1 MEFKT
6 GNIRNVGVFG
16 HSGSGKTTLVET
28 MVFESKGSQRK
39 GSIKQQNTLSDY
51 TNIEKEKEHSI
62 FSTPLHANW
71 KSSKINIIDT
81 PGYDDFIGEVLSTLK
96 VIDTAIMTINAQ
108 NGIEVGTEIIW
119 DYIQEYKKPTIFVI
133 NQMDKEKANY
143 ENTIE
148 QLRHRFGKKILPIQI
163 PVDSINSFDQIVDAL
178 RMVNYKFNEDGGKPS
193 KIAIPEALKD
203 QVQDMHNAIV
213 EAAAENDE
221 ALMEKYF
228 EEGSLSETE
237 LAYGLTLGIS
247 QQSFF
252 PVFICSAENN
262 IGSGRIMGFIN
273 DICPSPEQAPNGNL
287 EDGSEIDCNPADPTS
302 IFIYKTISEPSVG
315 TVSYFKVYAGKIKA
329 GDELTNAQSS
339 ENERIPNVY
348 ICNGKERTG
357 IKEYLHAGDLGVL
370 LKLKSTHTND
380 TLNAK
385 GSSHKIEPINFPESK
400 IRTAFKAKDEREL
413 EKLIKVLHTIE
424 NEDPTILVENNSELK
439 QILLHGQGQQHLELI
454 KYRILKVYNLEM
466 HFERPAISY
475 RETISSSAN
484 SVYRHKK
491 QSGGSGQFAEIHLK
505 IEPLNDG
512 PVNKKDF
519 NVKDIIV
526 DELPWGGKL
535 ELIWCIVGGSIDS
548 KYINAIKKGI
558 IKRMEGGPL
567 TGSCVQDIRVY
578 VYDGKM
584 HSVDTNDMAFMLAA
598 SYGFKEAFENA
609 KSKILEPFYK
619 LEVLCPSDIT
629 GDIMADLQSRRAI
642 IQGMNSEGAYQKIVA
657 NVPQAEMYQYASTIR
672 AISQGKA
679 KFSRILSHYELV
691 PPNIQSELI
700 GSYKQTLP
708 Q

>member
-28 MVFESKGSQRK
+28 MVFESKGSQRR
-39 GSIKQQNTLSDY
+39 GSITQQNTLSDY

-62 FSTPLHANW
+62 FSTPLHAVW

-133 NQMDKEKANY
+133 NQMDKEKANF
-143 ENTIE
+143 ESTLE
-148 QLRHRFGKKILPIQI
+148 QLRERFGDKILPIQL
-163 PVDSINSFDQIVDAL
+163 PGNTGENFNQIVDAL
-178 RMVNYKFNEDGGKPS
+178 RLTTYEFSDEGGKPN
-193 KIAIPEALKD
+193 KTEIPAELKN
-203 QVQDMHNAIV
+203 QIQDMHNALV

-228 EEGSLSETE
+228 EEGNLSEE
-237 LAYGLTLGIS
+237 DLAYGLTLGLS

-287 EDGSEIDCNPADPTS
+287 EDGQEIDCNADDPTS
-302 IFIYKTISEPSVG
+302 IFIYKTLSEPSVG

-329 GDELTNAQSS
+329 GDELVNAQSS
-339 ENERIPNVY
+339 EAERITSVFL
-348 ICNGKERTG
+348 CNGKERTA
-357 IKEYLHAGDLGVL
+357 IKESMHAGDLGVL

-380 TLNAK
+380 TLNIK
-385 GSSHKIEPINFPESK
+385 GTDHKIEPINFPESK
-400 IRTAFKAKDEREL
+400 IRTAFKANDEREL

-424 NEDPTILVENNSELK
+424 NEDPTIIVENNAELK
-439 QILLHGQGQQHLELI
+439 QILLHGQGQQHLDLI
-454 KYRILKVYNLEM
+454 KYRIHKVYDLEM
-466 HFERPAISY
+466 HFERPSISY
-475 RETISSSAN
+475 RETITSA
-484 SVYRHKK
+484 SETSYRHKK
-491 QSGGSGQFAEIHLK
+491 QSGGSGQFAEIHMK
-505 IEPLNDG
+505 IEPISAG
-512 PVNKKDF
+512 PINNKDF
-519 NVKDIIV
+519 NVKDTIIE
-526 DELPWGGKL
+526 ELPWGGNL

-548 KYINAIKKGI
+548 KYTNAIKKGI
-558 IKRMEGGPL
+558 IKRMEEGPL
-567 TGSCVQDIRVY
+567 TGSCVQDVRVY
-578 VYDGKM
+578 IFDGKM
-584 HSVDTNDMAFMLAA
+584 HSVDSNDMAFMLAS
-598 SYGFKEAFENA
+598 SYAFKEAFENA
-609 KSKILEPFYK
+609 KSKILEPFYN
-619 LEVLCPSDIT
+619 LEVLCPPEVT

-642 IQGMNSEGAYQKIVA
+642 IQGMDSEGAYQKIVA
-657 NVPQAEMYQYASTIR
+657 HVPQAEMYQYASTIR

-679 KFSRILSHYELV
+679 KFTRTLSHYALV
-691 PPNIQSELI
+691 PPNVQADLI
-700 GSYKQTLP
+700 GSYQQTLS

>member
-6 GNIRNVGVFG
+6 GNIRNVGLFG

-28 MVFESKGSQRK
+28 MVFESKGSQRR
-39 GSIKQQNTLSDY
+39 GSITQQNTLSDY

-62 FSTPLHANW
+62 FSTPLHAVW

-133 NQMDKEKANY
+133 NQMDKEKANF
-143 ENTIE
+143 ESTLE
-148 QLRHRFGKKILPIQI
+148 QLRERFGDKILPIQL
-163 PVDSINSFDQIVDAL
+163 PGNTGENFNQIVDAL
-178 RMVNYKFNEDGGKPS
+178 RMTTYEFSEVGGKPNKT
-193 KIAIPEALKD
+193 KIPAELKD
-203 QVQDMHNAIV
+203 QIQDMHNALV

-228 EEGSLSETE
+228 EEGNLSEE
-237 LAYGLTLGIS
+237 DLAYGLTLGLS

-287 EDGSEIDCNPADPTS
+287 EDGQEIDCKADDPTS
-302 IFIYKTISEPSVG
+302 IFIYKTLSEPSVG

-329 GDELTNAQSS
+329 GDELVNAQSS
-339 ENERIPNVY
+339 EAERITSVFL
-348 ICNGKERTG
+348 CNGKERTA
-357 IKEYLHAGDLGVL
+357 IKESMYAGDLGVL

-380 TLNAK
+380 TLNIK
-385 GSSHKIEPINFPESK
+385 GTDHKIEPINFPESK
-400 IRTAFKAKDEREL
+400 IRTAFKANDEREL

-424 NEDPTILVENNSELK
+424 NEDPTIIVENNAELK
-439 QILLHGQGQQHLELI
+439 QILLHGQGQQHLDLI

-466 HFERPAISY
+466 HFERPSISY
-475 RETISSSAN
+475 RETITSAAET
-484 SVYRHKK
+484 SYRHKK
-491 QSGGSGQFAEIHLK
+491 QSGGSGQFAEIHMK
-505 IEPLNDG
+505 IEPVSAG
-512 PVNKKDF
+512 PVNNKDF
-519 NVKDIIV
+519 NVKDTIIE
-526 DELPWGGKL
+526 ELPWGGNL

-548 KYINAIKKGI
+548 KYTNAIKKGI
-558 IKRMEGGPL
+558 IKRMEEGPL
-567 TGSCVQDIRVY
+567 TGSCVQDVRVY
-578 VYDGKM
+578 IFDGKM
-584 HSVDTNDMAFMLAA
+584 HSVDSNDMAFMLAS
-598 SYGFKEAFENA
+598 SYAFKEAFESA
-609 KSKILEPFYK
+609 KSKILEPFYN
-619 LEVLCPSDIT
+619 LEVLCPPEVT

-642 IQGMNSEGAYQKIVA
+642 IQGMDSEGAYQKIVA
-657 NVPQAEMYQYASTIR
+657 HVPQAEMYQYASTIR

-679 KFSRILSHYELV
+679 KFTRTLSHYALV
-691 PPNIQSELI
+691 PPNVQADLI
-700 GSYKQTLP
+700 GSYQQTLS